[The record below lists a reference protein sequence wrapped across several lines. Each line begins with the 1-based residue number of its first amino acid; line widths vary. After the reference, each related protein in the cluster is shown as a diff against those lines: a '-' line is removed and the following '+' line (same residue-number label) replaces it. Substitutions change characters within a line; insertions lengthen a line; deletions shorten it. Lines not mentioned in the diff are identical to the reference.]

1 MEQRGFIH
9 SMMDVKVLILYAMR
23 RVEGPV
29 SAQKIYELCFQDDCV
44 SYFDIQ
50 EALPQLEASGHLKL
64 LGDNTYEITDEGR
77 ETCALVEDSLAYPV
91 AQRVELAVEQYNRE
105 ARRRSRIRADIRP
118 RDNGDY
124 TVSMGLQDHLGS
136 LMELELMAPT
146 EQQARR
152 MADAFRG
159 HAEEI
164 FQQIMAV
171 MLERTEG
178 RRGAK
183 SAAPAGNSGEKDEV

>member
-9 SMMDVKVLILYAMR
+9 TMMDVKVLILYAMR
-23 RVEGPV
+23 RVEGTAT
-29 SAQKIYELCFQDDCV
+29 AQTIYELCFQDDCV

-50 EALPQLEASGHLKL
+50 EALPQLEASGHLAL
-64 LGDNTYEITDEGR
+64 LSDNTYEITTEGR

-91 AQRVELAVEQYNRE
+91 AQRVEAAVEQYNRE
-105 ARRRSRIRADIRP
+105 QRRKNRIRADIRP

-124 TVSMGLQDHLGS
+124 TVSMGLHDHLGS
-136 LMELELMAPT
+136 LMELELMAPS

-152 MADAFRG
+152 MADAFQS

-164 FQQIMAV
+164 FQQIMSV

-178 RRGAK
+178 RRSAK
-183 SAAPAGNSGEKDEV
+183 SASAGNPGENTED